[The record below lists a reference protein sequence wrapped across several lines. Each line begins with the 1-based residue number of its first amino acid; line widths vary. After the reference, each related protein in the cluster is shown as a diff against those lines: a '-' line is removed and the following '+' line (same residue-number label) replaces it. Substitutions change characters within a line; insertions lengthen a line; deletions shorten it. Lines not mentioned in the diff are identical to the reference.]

1 MKTFIERLKN
11 DKLFDLRPHIKY
23 CICMENA
30 NSLYSVRNC
39 IFGFQCT
46 SNWDEMTIVTNSA
59 STSDN
64 EVRFCSGCEKEVYQ
78 CITDEDLTHNI
89 QLNRCVA
96 INRSSDNGE
105 EMLLGF
111 MTCEPPKLIN
121 DD

>member
-1 MKTFIERLKN
+1 MKKFIERLKN
-11 DKLFDLRPHIKY
+11 DELFDLRLQIKY
-23 CICMENA
+23 CILMKNED
-30 NSLYSVRNC
+30 SLYSIRNC
-39 IFGFQCT
+39 IFGFQCKH
-46 SNWDEMTIVTNSA
+46 NWNEMAQASD

-78 CITDEDLTHNI
+78 CLTDEDLTHNI

-96 INRSSDNGE
+96 ITRSSDNGE

-111 MTCEPPKLIN
+111 MTCAPPKLTN